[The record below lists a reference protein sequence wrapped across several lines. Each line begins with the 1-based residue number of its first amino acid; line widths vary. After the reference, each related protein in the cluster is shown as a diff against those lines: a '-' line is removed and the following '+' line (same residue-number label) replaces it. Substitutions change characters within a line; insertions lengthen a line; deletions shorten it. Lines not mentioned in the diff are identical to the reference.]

1 MAKQTINIGTIVG
14 DGTGDG
20 LRDGA
25 IKINSNFDELYSA
38 IQSSQLP
45 SQSGQAGKFLTTNG
59 TTITWGT
66 PTVPTDISDLTDE
79 QNLLD
84 VIPSQVNNSGKV
96 LTTNGTTLSWALVPS
111 PIPSQAGNVGRFL
124 TTNGSAVS
132 WASPYPA
139 QPGNSGKFL
148 TTDGTT
154 VSWGVLTEQINLAG
168 LADVAVTSPTV
179 GQVLKYNGSSWYNAT
194 DSIGDSLTI
203 DDLTD
208 VVVTNPSDGQVLK
221 YDAGTSRWINSVD
234 STGSGSAVSRNT
246 ASSITSSLANG
257 ATGNLTITGHKGYVL
272 YKIQTSAAAWV
283 RIYVDTASRTADA
296 SRAEGA
302 DPNPSAGVVAE
313 VITTGAQTILL
324 SPGVIGFNNETV
336 PNSNIQ
342 VAVTNKS
349 GSTTSITV
357 TLTLV
362 ALEG

>member
-38 IQSSQLP
+38 IQNNQLP
-45 SQSGQAGKFLTTNG
+45 SQSSNAGKFLTTNG
-59 TTITWGT
+59 SALSWGT
-66 PTVPTDISDLTDE
+66 PVVPTDLSQLTDNE
-79 QNLLD
+79 NLLD
-84 VIPSQVNNSGKV
+84 IIPPQVNNAGRV
-96 LTTNGTTLSWALVPS
+96 LTTNGTSLSWVSVPS

-132 WASPYPA
+132 WGSPYPA
-139 QPGNSGKFL
+139 QAGNQGRFL

-154 VSWGVLTEQINLAG
+154 VSWGTLAEQINLVG
-168 LADVAVTSPTV
+168 LADVAINTPVF
-179 GQVLKYNGSSWYNAT
+179 GQVLKYNGSTWYNAN
-194 DSIGDSLTI
+194 DSIGDLLTL
-203 DDLTD
+203 DNLTD
-208 VVVTNPSDGQVLK
+208 VTITNPTDGQVLK
-221 YDAGTSRWINSVD
+221 YDAGNNRWVNAAD
-234 STGSGSAVSRNT
+234 STGTGSAVSRNT
-246 ASSITSSLANG
+246 ASAIASSLAAG
-257 ATGNLTITGHKGYVL
+257 ATGNVTITGYKGYVL

-283 RIYVDTASRTADA
+283 RIYADTASRTADA

-302 DPNPSAGVVAE
+302 DPNPSAGVIAE

-324 SPGVIGFNNETV
+324 TPGVIGFNNETV

-349 GSTTSITV
+349 GATTSITV